1 MSFFPRH
8 CSLNCMVP
16 VRERLKKKQ
25 KHSLKLHF
33 DKPSP
38 KSELIPESLI
48 PQSQIKLGK
57 VVFGLRISTKMK
69 ECSNKKVMK
78 TSLTKNNVYY
88 TSNHQNIDCVVIA
101 INLHVLPDM
110 PSCYLLFRI
119 CTLVIYC
126 SGYPF
131 LCFIVSDFFLILF

>member
-1 MSFFPRH
+1 MCFFPRQ

-25 KHSLKLHF
+25 KHPLRLHF

-69 ECSNKKVMK
+69 ECSNKKSYEDK
-78 TSLTKNNVYY
+78 LDKAQCLL
-88 TSNHQNIDCVVIA
+88 SNQKKYNI
-101 INLHVLPDM
+101 LQSH
-110 PSCYLLFRI
+110 
-119 CTLVIYC
+119 
-126 SGYPF
+126 
-131 LCFIVSDFFLILF
+131 